1 MNGYLK
7 LAEQFLISRVISGD
21 FPVTNK
27 TKARMGLGAL
37 SGLLIF
43 LGLIFLATA
52 YYIWL
57 MDEFT
62 PEIAMTILGLSLTF
76 LGAMSALFAQ
86 MLMKHKNKRRKQF
99 EMQIEQ
105 ALIETLELINSEVEK
120 PIRDNPKTAIALAAL
135 IGGIIG
141 QRGF

>member
-99 EMQIEQ
+99 ERQIEQ
-105 ALIETLELINSEVEK
+105 ALIETLGLINSEVEK

>member
-7 LAEQFLISRVISGD
+7 LAEQFLISRVISSD

-27 TKARMGLGAL
+27 TKARLGLGAP

-62 PEIAMTILGLSLTF
+62 PEVAMTILGLSLTF
-76 LGAMSALFAQ
+76 LGAMSAFFAQ

-99 EMQIEQ
+99 ERQIEH
-105 ALIETLELINSEVEK
+105 ALIETLDLINGEVEK

-141 QRGF
+141 HRGF